1 MHRTF
6 FFTDAESLKTE
17 VLKFKNSSENFTHWK
32 IALKTGRFS
41 YRTKRPS
48 VVTRIPSLQ
57 EGRNALP
64 ISNSDLECCDA
75 DAEMLACQRHCGGGC
90 ARRDIM
96 YIALP
101 YP

>member
-6 FFTDAESLKTE
+6 FFTDAEPLKTE
-17 VLKFKNSSENFTHWK
+17 ILKFENSSENFTHWK

-64 ISNSDLECCDA
+64 ISNSDLECCVTLRCWPA
-75 DAEMLACQRHCGGGC
+75 SATAAAAAPVGT
-90 ARRDIM
+90 
-96 YIALP
+96 
-101 YP
+101 